1 MIEELA
7 RPGGSG
13 AQGGTGEERG
23 ILSGIDV
30 RVAGHHAS
38 VIQARSAGGG
48 RTRREEEEA
57 VAAAEVAEAG
67 AIGVEPGLSAAE
79 KREWLRPQSHAAR
92 PAAARV
98 GQRERRGPPC
108 RATTMLGKRGGA
120 FLRGRLGASF
130 VNVVKYRSMCRNG

>member
-1 MIEELA
+1 M
-7 RPGGSG
+7 
-13 AQGGTGEERG
+13 
-23 ILSGIDV
+23 
-30 RVAGHHAS
+30 
-38 VIQARSAGGG
+38 
-48 RTRREEEEA
+48 
-57 VAAAEVAEAG
+57 AAAEVAEAG

-120 FLRGRLGASF
+120 FFRGKIGWGTSLECGFCSEPLKNIVFAQRH
-130 VNVVKYRSMCRNG
+130 

>member
-1 MIEELA
+1 
-7 RPGGSG
+7 
-13 AQGGTGEERG
+13 
-23 ILSGIDV
+23 
-30 RVAGHHAS
+30 
-38 VIQARSAGGG
+38 
-48 RTRREEEEA
+48 

-108 RATTMLGKRGGA
+108 RATTMLGKRRGA

-130 VNVVKYRSMCRNG
+130 VNVVKYRSMCRSGALFGLASTVAHTLPEKRIFNAWSTKRSLFAKPFHGWV